1 MEQSSLPQRRFRLTR
16 KTIAAGQPLSSQAIR
31 TWAHTVLQGA
41 QGGQVPQF
49 NALQCF
55 KTLLP
60 RRFGSTFEKL
70 QAHIKKKM
78 KTKYQMSWLRK
89 CRGFLQGSRH
99 QVWIFGRPFRGS
111 DICADQRVD
120 ALRRLQV
127 LHLLQV
133 IAGGKRGDLDIGC
146 LCSMIHWAA
155 TGRQFRVGVSA
166 DHETDQTTRISGRTV
181 MLTFFGPWGDI
192 KLEDAQGVG
201 CLQEPDHL
209 LSKLILLSRV
219 QEIKNALAE
228 FKALADAKSFLTGHS
243 ASVEL
248 CMETYKAKGILRLH
262 AHVWLLSKQRGQISP
277 CEFDFGLGSD
287 MHKRELQT
295 DLFGTSSRSLSVLMS
310 GCYYV
315 CAPKIGQLFS
325 YSSAKP
331 HADFPVKESWITALY
346 SAGKMTG
353 ENAKEQY
360 MLGVSNAKRHC
371 DTVNFIES
379 QRRMQ
384 ALEQMRKADL
394 ASLMLVTCPFVIIPE
409 VEAWKQLFKTRSWR
423 YPFLVLDGPTCNGK
437 TRFAMSMVSPGAAFH
452 CDCSNRNPPDLRN
465 FDRLQHELIVLDELE
480 AAEAIKYKRML
491 QAGVEMCNL
500 GCSPT
505 QQHTYGVYLSGVQIV
520 VATNNWAQDLV
531 NLSAT
536 DSNWLKANSVYHAVL
551 DPLWIDQPLHKGPLD
566 DATIAAMLMDDD
578 GPDF

>member
-1 MEQSSLPQRRFRLTR
+1 M
-16 KTIAAGQPLSSQAIR
+16 
-31 TWAHTVLQGA
+31 
-41 QGGQVPQF
+41 
-49 NALQCF
+49 
-55 KTLLP
+55 
-60 RRFGSTFEKL
+60 
-70 QAHIKKKM
+70 KKKM

-89 CRGFLQGSRH
+89 CHGFVQGSRR
-99 QVWIFGRPFRGS
+99 QVWVFGRPFRGS
-111 DICADQRVD
+111 DIPADQRVD

-127 LHLLQV
+127 LHLLQL

-155 TGRQFRVGVSA
+155 TGRQFRVGVWA
-166 DHETDQTTRISGRTV
+166 HYETNKTASISGRTV
-181 MLTFFGPWGDI
+181 MLTFFGPWGDF
-192 KLEDAQGVG
+192 KLEDAQVVG
-201 CLQEPDHL
+201 RLQEPDHL
-209 LSKLILLSRV
+209 LSKLILHPRV

-228 FKALADAKSFLTGHS
+228 FKALADAKSFLTSHS

-277 CEFDFGLGSD
+277 SEFDFGLCSD
-287 MHKRELQT
+287 MHKLELQT
-295 DLFGTSSRSLSVLMS
+295 DIFGSSSRSLSVLMS

-331 HADFPVKESWITALY
+331 HADFVVKESWITALY

-394 ASLMLVTCPFVIIPE
+394 ASLMLVTCPFVIIPA
-409 VEAWKQLFKTRSWR
+409 VEEWKQFFKELRFR

-437 TRFAMSMVSPGAAFH
+437 TRFAISMVSPGAALH
-452 CDCSNRNPPDLRN
+452 CDCSNRNPPDLRK
-465 FDRLQHELIVLDELE
+465 FDRLQHELIVLDEFE
-480 AAEAIKYKRML
+480 AGDAINYKRVL
-491 QAGVEMCNL
+491 QAGPEICKL

-505 QQHTYGVYLSGVQIV
+505 QQHSYEVYLSGVKIV

-536 DSNWLKANSVYHAVL
+536 DSDWLKANSVYHAVL
-551 DPLWIDQPLHKGPLD
+551 DPLWIDQPLHKSTLD
-566 DATIAAMLMDDD
+566 GATIEAILMDDD
-578 GPDF
+578 SSDF